1 MSGINHNPSAT
12 APFRGLARWFL
23 LIGLLFVLQPA
34 SSQFYQGYQTTF
46 GKNRVQH
53 QEFFWTFYRFKNF
66 DTYFYLG
73 GKEHAR
79 FIGEHADKEIE
90 RIEQLFDF
98 RTTGRIQFIIFNRYS
113 DMKQSNIGLE
123 GDEVSGNTGGLTR
136 VIGNKVL
143 VYFDGDH
150 EHLLEQIRAGV
161 AQVLFHQLMYGGN
174 VKDRIQSAVLLT
186 IPEWYEKG
194 LIAYVSKGWGPEQ
207 DVIMR
212 DGFISKDVAHFNQMP
227 ETEAEFTGHSMWNY
241 ITNTYGQ
248 TSIANLLYMTRVNR
262 SIENGF
268 SFVLGMNLKRLMRSW
283 QDYYL
288 KYYSQEASAA
298 LNPDREL
305 AFKPKPNRTYD
316 FVSLSPDG
324 KYLAWVSNEIGRYKV
339 FVKDLESG
347 RKRRITK
354 GGYKTLQHKPDRSF
368 PVLTWHPSGKFVTL
382 LREKKGNIWLE
393 YHHQDRKQKAD
404 RSKFLYFD
412 KVLQMSYAPNGQDLV
427 MSGIQ
432 GGITDI
438 FVYNTRSRTTV
449 NLTQDYYDDLY
460 PVFSKDGREI
470 YFSSNRTTDS
480 LGLGSDRLVSKDNQF
495 DLFAIEYPKRDSVL
509 TRITSTPF
517 ADESWPLALDS
528 GRVWFL
534 SDESGIKNLYLAT
547 IDSVLAYVDT
557 AEHYRPVVV
566 NYVQSNYATAILGH
580 HLGKTRYAETLFKD
594 GKYQVNIRKSPSLI
608 LTDSITLLQ
617 TQTRKLWSLK
627 KAQKDNSK
635 PKQNPI
641 SISVDSK
648 PNSDV
653 PATVPDTSKIDI
665 DNYVFQ
671 SEFKKSDK
679 PRKQD
684 ERSDPN
690 IKNGEFISDAPPF
703 KSEQP
708 TVIDT
713 ILTRAKRDT
722 FWLPK
727 QRNYELAFSTDYFVT
742 QLDNSLQNSTYQAY
756 TGGAFYFDPGL
767 NALLKVG
774 VSDLMD
780 DYKISGGVRLSG
792 DFNSNEY
799 FLGYENLK
807 FKIDRS
813 LAFSRQAREY
823 IDGFTYIKVHTHEG
837 KGILKYPFN
846 DLSSIRGSLSLRTD
860 RVVTLATDYVS
871 LSEPT
876 TYDYWGSLKLEY
888 VYDNTLNKGLNLLNG
903 MRYKFFAE
911 AFRQIDQ
918 SSTWLG
924 VLGVDFRHYQKI
936 HRQIIWA
943 SRFAASTSFGDQ
955 KIVYYLG
962 SQDNAVLPSDI
973 FDYSIP
979 VDPRQNY
986 GFQAIATN
994 MRGFLQN
1001 IRNGNNFA
1009 LINNEIRFP
1018 VFHYLLNRP
1027 IRSDFI
1033 RNFQIVGFL
1042 DVGSAWD
1049 GSDPYGND
1057 NYFNTEVISGN
1068 PVTVVLDRQVEPIVA
1083 GFGGG
1088 LRSRLFGYF
1097 LRADWGWGYE
1107 DGIVREPIFYLSLGL
1122 DF

>member
-1 MSGINHNPSAT
+1 MSGTSMPTIVSA
-12 APFRGLARWFL
+12 ARS
-23 LIGLLFVLQPA
+23 LILRLVVLVFVLLTSNSA
-34 SSQFYQGYQTTF
+34 YSQFYQGYQTTF

-90 RIEQLFDF
+90 RVEQLFDF
-98 RTTGRIQFIIFNRYS
+98 RATGRMQFIIFNKYS

-123 GDEVSGNTGGLTR
+123 GDEMSGNTGGLTR
-136 VIGNKVL
+136 VVGNKVL

-150 EHLLEQIRAGV
+150 EQLLEQIRAGV
-161 AQVLFHQLMYGGN
+161 SQVLFHQLMYGGN
-174 VKDRIQSAVLLT
+174 VKDRLQSAVLLT
-186 IPEWYEKG
+186 VPEWYEKG

-207 DVIMR
+207 DVMMR
-212 DGFISKDVAHFNQMP
+212 DGFINKDVLRFSRMP
-227 ETEAEFTGHSMWNY
+227 ETEAEFAGHSMWNY

-283 QDYYL
+283 QAYYL
-288 KYYSQEASAA
+288 KYYEQDISSTS
-298 LNPDREL
+298 NPERKS
-305 AFKPKPNRTYD
+305 AFKTKSSRTYD
-316 FVSLSPDG
+316 FARLSPDG
-324 KYLAWVSNEIGRYKV
+324 RYLAYVANEIGRYKV
-339 FVKDLESG
+339 FVTDLETG
-347 RKRRITK
+347 KRRRIMK
-354 GGYKTLQHKPDRSF
+354 GGYKTLQQKPDRSF
-368 PVLTWHPSGKFVTL
+368 PVLAWHPTGRFVSVI
-382 LREKKGNIWLE
+382 REKKGNIWLE
-393 YHHQDRKQKAD
+393 YHHQDRKQKAE

-427 MSGIQ
+427 MSGVQ
-432 GGITDI
+432 NGITDI
-438 FVYNTRSRTTV
+438 FVYNTRSRTAT
-449 NLTQDYYDDLY
+449 NITQDYFDDLY
-460 PVFSKDGREI
+460 PVFSKDGKQI
-470 YFSSNRTTDS
+470 YFSSNRDNDT
-480 LGLGSDRLVSKDNQF
+480 LGASSGRLLGRENQL
-495 DLFAIEYPKRDSVL
+495 DLFATEYPKRDSVL

-517 ADESWPLALDS
+517 ANETWPLALDS
-528 GRVWFL
+528 GRVYYL
-534 SDESGIKNLYLAT
+534 SDESGINNLFMAT
-547 IDSVLAYVDT
+547 IDSMLAYVDT
-557 AEHYRPVVV
+557 AEHYRPIVV
-566 NYVQSNYATAILGH
+566 NLPQSNHKTAVLEH
-580 HLGKTRYAETLFKD
+580 HQSRSRYVETVFEN
-594 GKYQVNIRKSPSLI
+594 GKYQV
-608 LTDSITLLQ
+608 LQ
-617 TQTRKLWSLK
+617 RPTPQPIFADTIKPTPTQTRKLLANK
-627 KAQKDNSK
+627 KTVKESPGSK
-635 PKQNPI
+635 
-641 SISVDSK
+641 
-648 PNSDV
+648 
-653 PATVPDTSKIDI
+653 ATVVVNPVVEQQKNDKPAADTTKIDI
-665 DNYVFQ
+665 DNYIFQ
-671 SEFKKSDK
+671 SEFKKPGNVRKSDQR
-679 PRKQD
+679 PQ
-684 ERSDPN
+684 EN
-690 IKNGEFISDAPPF
+690 A
-703 KSEQP
+703 QP
-708 TVIDT
+708 QVVGNDSTANKGDQVFVVPDS
-713 ILTRAKRDT
+713 ILTRSKRDT

-727 QRNYELAFSTDYFVT
+727 QRNYEVAFSTDYFVT

-807 FKIDRS
+807 HKVDRS

-823 IDGFTYIKVHTHEG
+823 IDGFTYVKVHTHEG

-846 DLSSIRGSLSLRTD
+846 DLSSLRGSLSIRND
-860 RVVTLATDYVS
+860 RVVTLATDFVS
-871 LSEPT
+871 LSQPT
-876 TYDYWGSLKLEY
+876 AYDYWGSLKAEY

-903 MRYKFFAE
+903 MRYKVFAE
-911 AFRQIDQ
+911 AFRQIDR

-924 VLGVDFRHYQKI
+924 VVGVDFRHYQKI

-943 SRFAASTSFGDQ
+943 SRFAASSSFGDQ

-962 SQDNAVLPSDI
+962 SQDNAIVPSDI

-979 VDPRQNY
+979 VDPKQRF

-994 MRGFLQN
+994 MRGFIQN

-1027 IRSDFI
+1027 IRSDFV
-1033 RNFQIVGFL
+1033 RNFQVVGFF
-1042 DVGSAWD
+1042 DVGSAWN
-1049 GSDPYGND
+1049 GPDPYSKD

-1107 DGIVREPIFYLSLGL
+1107 DGIVRDPVFYLSLGL

>member
-1 MSGINHNPSAT
+1 MSGTSVFAILSA
-12 APFRGLARWFL
+12 ARS
-23 LIGLLFVLQPA
+23 LILHMAFFMVVMMA
-34 SSQFYQGYQTTF
+34 SKSAHAQFYQGYQTTF

-90 RIEQLFDF
+90 RVEQLFDF
-98 RTTGRIQFIIFNRYS
+98 RATGRMQFIIFNKYS

-123 GDEVSGNTGGLTR
+123 GDEISGNTGGLTR

-174 VKDRIQSAVLLT
+174 VKDRLQSAVLLT
-186 IPEWYEKG
+186 VPEWYEKG

-212 DGFISKDVAHFNQMP
+212 DGFISKDVMHFNRMP
-227 ETEAEFTGHSMWNY
+227 ETEAEFLGHSMWNY

-283 QDYYL
+283 QAYYL
-288 KYYSQEASAA
+288 KYYEQDISSTS
-298 LNPDREL
+298 NPERKA
-305 AFKPKPNRTYD
+305 AFKTKSSRTYD
-316 FVSLSPDG
+316 FARLSPDG
-324 KYLAWVSNEIGRYKV
+324 RYLAYVSNEIGRYKV
-339 FVKDLESG
+339 FITDLETG
-347 RKRRITK
+347 KRKRIMR
-354 GGYKTLQHKPDRSF
+354 GGYKTLQQKPDRSF
-368 PVLTWHPSGKFVTL
+368 PVLAWHPTGRFISVI
-382 LREKKGNIWLE
+382 REKKGSIWLE
-393 YHHQDRKQKAD
+393 YHHQDRKQKSE

-427 MSGIQ
+427 MSGVQ
-432 GGITDI
+432 NGITDI
-438 FVYNTRSRTTV
+438 FVYNTRSRTAT
-449 NLTQDYYDDLY
+449 NITQDYFDDLY
-460 PVFSKDGREI
+460 PVFSKDGRQI
-470 YFSSNRTTDS
+470 YFSSNRDNDT
-480 LGLGSDRLVSKDNQF
+480 LGASSGRLLGRDNQL
-495 DLFAIEYPKRDSVL
+495 DLFATEYPKRDSIL
-509 TRITSTPF
+509 TRITSTSL
-517 ADESWPLALDS
+517 ANETWPLALDS
-528 GRVWFL
+528 GRVFYL
-534 SDESGIKNLYLAT
+534 SDESGINNLFLAT
-547 IDSVLAYVDT
+547 IDSMLAYVDT
-557 AEHYRPVVV
+557 AEHYRPIVV
-566 NYVQSNYATAILGH
+566 NLPQSNHTTAVLEH
-580 HLGKTRYAETLFKD
+580 HQSRNRYVETVFED
-594 GKYQVNIRKSPSLI
+594 GKFQVLQRSAPRPVFVDTIKP
-608 LTDSITLLQ
+608 TL
-617 TQTRKLWSLK
+617 TQTRKLLASK
-627 KAQKDNSK
+627 KVVKESPGSKSSVVASPVVEQKKNDK
-635 PKQNPI
+635 
-641 SISVDSK
+641 
-648 PNSDV
+648 
-653 PATVPDTSKIDI
+653 PATDTTKIDI

-671 SEFKKSDK
+671 SEFKKPSNSRKSDQR
-679 PRKQD
+679 PQDNAQPQAIRKD
-684 ERSDPN
+684 SIATKDASVFSVPDSLLSRS
-690 IKNGEFISDAPPF
+690 
-703 KSEQP
+703 
-708 TVIDT
+708 
-713 ILTRAKRDT
+713 KRDT

-807 FKIDRS
+807 HKVDRS

-823 IDGFTYIKVHTHEG
+823 IDGFTYVKVHTHEG

-846 DLSSIRGSLSLRTD
+846 DLSSLRGSLSIRSD
-860 RVVTLATDYVS
+860 RVVTLATDFVS
-871 LSEPT
+871 LSQPT
-876 TYDYWGSLKLEY
+876 AYDYWGSLKAEY

-903 MRYKFFAE
+903 MRYKVFAE
-911 AFRQIDQ
+911 AFRQIDR

-924 VLGVDFRHYQKI
+924 VVGVDFRHYQKI

-943 SRFAASTSFGDQ
+943 SRFAASSSFGDQ

-962 SQDNAVLPSDI
+962 SQDNAIIPSDI

-979 VDPRQNY
+979 VDPRQNF

-994 MRGFLQN
+994 LRGFIQN

-1033 RNFQIVGFL
+1033 RNFQVVGFF
-1042 DVGSAWD
+1042 DVGSAWN
-1049 GSDPYGND
+1049 GPDPYSKD

-1107 DGIVREPIFYLSLGL
+1107 DGIVRDPVFYLSLGL